1 MDVKRIMKQKGITFE
16 TLAAKMGQTKGTL
29 SASIGKDGNPTLK
42 KLETIA
48 QHLDCSV
55 ADFFAERNREDYKP
69 SMEKIEHGEAVL
81 ELIAIFT
88 KDTRYQEIQEEVK
101 NMVEEGREVSMC
113 VFAERME
120 RRGIEKGEK
129 LGILQVAERMLKGNK
144 PYQEIEMYTGLS
156 VEELKKLAEQ

>member
-55 ADFFAERNREDYKP
+55 ADFFAEDN
-69 SMEKIEHGEAVL
+69 
-81 ELIAIFT
+81 AINGF
-88 KDTRYQEIQEEVK
+88 
-101 NMVEEGREVSMC
+101 VEYGGTVYRI
-113 VFAERME
+113 R
-120 RRGIEKGEK
+120 
-129 LGILQVAERMLKGNK
+129 
-144 PYQEIEMYTGLS
+144 S
-156 VEELKKLAEQ
+156 VEDLKHLLAVIRTNE